1 MHKAYEVLS
10 TKSKPPKYAYNA
22 ASSSSPAT
30 YTPLEGE
37 QKDESM
43 RKSCVRAPVCQ
54 PYPSTH
60 KNLLPFS
67 FYTIAHA
74 LDGYRCVVQRV
85 DADTGRVVVTLDRSR
100 VSASPAVFLRS
111 LLSETFATSRH
122 ESAGGSAMPAWGRL
136 EFGATTN
143 AVVVAL
149 KEYGV
154 VLKALA
160 GKKGGGDEGGQL
172 MVCPL
177 EHAQEGVEEGN
188 EVKVSKAL
196 WVKVG
201 GAWGGFRWIVFVGA
215 GPSV

>member
-1 MHKAYEVLS
+1 
-10 TKSKPPKYAYNA
+10 
-22 ASSSSPAT
+22 
-30 YTPLEGE
+30 
-37 QKDESM
+37 M
-43 RKSCVRAPVCQ
+43 RKSFERAPVCQ
-54 PYPSTH
+54 SYPSTH
-60 KNLLPFS
+60 ENLRPFLL
-67 FYTIAHA
+67 YTIAHRS
-74 LDGYRCVVQRV
+74 DGGRCVVQRV

-111 LLSETFATSRH
+111 LLSETFATSRP
-122 ESAGGSAMPAWGRL
+122 ESAVGSAMPAWGRL

-160 GKKGGGDEGGQL
+160 GKKGGEDQGGQL

-188 EVKVSKAL
+188 EVKVSKPF

-201 GAWGGFRWIVFVGA
+201 PAFGFFSRGLYGRWLALSVWEECQRLSRVFCLPYVIT
-215 GPSV
+215 SCVKNYTTCMSF